1 MWPDR
6 VSNPGPLALESDA
19 LCGPAIRTECQACKE
34 QSDLDM
40 HCLLR
45 PICPNIQY
53 TRSLAFVGHSSLA
66 F

>member
-19 LCGPAIRTECQACKE
+19 LPIALCGPALNIETEKSGRTLFAQTFLSQHK
-34 QSDLDM
+34 
-40 HCLLR
+40 
-45 PICPNIQY
+45 
-53 TRSLAFVGHSSLA
+53 HSFTVCSVILI